1 MTSLN
6 DVMKFWEWFDS
17 ERGNISVLEIEK
29 RGNAPRGRISNVYRK
44 KKPSALVCKT
54 IAKGLGT
61 KQDEVF
67 RMAGLLPTSGGKME
81 DLTQEEAQLVE
92 MYRALKDQRDRE
104 SLVVVAQGFLMR
116 QQQGE

>member
-1 MTSLN
+1 
-6 DVMKFWEWFDS
+6 
-17 ERGNISVLEIEK
+17 
-29 RGNAPRGRISNVYRK
+29 
-44 KKPSALVCKT
+44 
-54 IAKGLGT
+54 
-61 KQDEVF
+61 
-67 RMAGLLPTSGGKME
+67 ME